1 MFDQAK
7 ATTRIQSPRSTEF
20 QRLSLTGD
28 MMKKCRRCSK
38 PATLHITEIR
48 KGEVQQLHLCETCAQ
63 KYLSSGQDTDE
74 DGLTLSSADEPLDA
88 ADDLACPHCGI
99 TFRQFRTQGRL
110 GCPHDYK
117 VFETELNELLKN
129 IHDDTQHCGKA
140 PHQTSESSQEQFR
153 LIKLRKE
160 LLAAVTDEAYE
171 RAAKLRDEIQEVETK
186 LKPVQPS

>member
-1 MFDQAK
+1 
-7 ATTRIQSPRSTEF
+7 
-20 QRLSLTGD
+20 

-48 KGEVQQLHLCETCAQ
+48 KGEVQQLHLCETCAR
-63 KYLSSGQDTDE
+63 KYLNSGPESDEEGLSLGAAEESLDT
-74 DGLTLSSADEPLDA
+74 
-88 ADDLACPHCGI
+88 ADDVACPHCGI

-117 VFETELNELLKN
+117 FFESELNDLLKN

-160 LLAAVTDEAYE
+160 LQAAVTDEAYE

-186 LKPVQPS
+186 LKPAEPS

>member
-1 MFDQAK
+1 LNSGPESD
-7 ATTRIQSPRSTEF
+7 EEG
-20 QRLSLTGD
+20 LSLGAAEE
-28 MMKKCRRCSK
+28 S
-38 PATLHITEIR
+38 L
-48 KGEVQQLHLCETCAQ
+48 
-63 KYLSSGQDTDE
+63 DT
-74 DGLTLSSADEPLDA
+74 
-88 ADDLACPHCGI
+88 ADDVACPHCGI

-117 VFETELNELLKN
+117 FFESELNDLLKN

-160 LLAAVTDEAYE
+160 LQAAVTDEAYE

-186 LKPVQPS
+186 LKPAEPS

>member
-1 MFDQAK
+1 
-7 ATTRIQSPRSTEF
+7 
-20 QRLSLTGD
+20 

-63 KYLSSGQDTDE
+63 KYLSSGQETDE
-74 DGLTLSSADEPLDA
+74 DGLTLSSGDESLDA

-186 LKPVQPS
+186 LKPAQPS

>member
-1 MFDQAK
+1 
-7 ATTRIQSPRSTEF
+7 
-20 QRLSLTGD
+20 

-63 KYLSSGQDTDE
+63 KYLQSDQESDEDVLASGVTDE
-74 DGLTLSSADEPLDA
+74 SLDA
-88 ADDLACPHCGI
+88 VDELACPHCGI
-99 TFRQFRTQGRL
+99 TFRQFRANGRL
-110 GCPHDYK
+110 GCPHDYE
-117 VFETELNELLKN
+117 VFESELNELLKN

-160 LLAAVTDEAYE
+160 LQAAVTDEAYE
-171 RAAKLRDEIQEVETK
+171 RAAKLRDEIQQVESK
-186 LKPVQPS
+186 LKAGQPG